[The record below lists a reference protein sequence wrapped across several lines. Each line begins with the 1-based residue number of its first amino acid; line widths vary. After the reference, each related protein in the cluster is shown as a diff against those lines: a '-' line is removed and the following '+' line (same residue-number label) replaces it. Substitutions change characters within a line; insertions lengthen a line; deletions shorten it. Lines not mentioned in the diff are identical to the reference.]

1 MVLLEKDNGLQC
13 YFNGNHW
20 NFYDGFYWASILF
33 LAGWTPKVVVG
44 DGDVRNLKKRQDKT
58 NVELHFFDI
67 KGIKIMASDVINYK
81 YHIKS
86 MSLW

>member
-1 MVLLEKDNGLQC
+1 M
-13 YFNGNHW
+13 
-20 NFYDGFYWASILF
+20 
-33 LAGWTPKVVVG
+33 G
-44 DGDVRNLKKRQDKT
+44 DGDVRNLKKLQDKT

-67 KGIKIMASDVINYK
+67 KAIKIMASDVINYK

>member
-1 MVLLEKDNGLQC
+1 M
-13 YFNGNHW
+13 
-20 NFYDGFYWASILF
+20 
-33 LAGWTPKVVVG
+33 G
-44 DGDVRNLKKRQDKT
+44 DGDVRNLKKLQDKT

-81 YHIKS
+81 YHITS

>member
-1 MVLLEKDNGLQC
+1 MVYNVILMETIGMSVMVSIGLL
-13 YFNGNHW
+13 F
-20 NFYDGFYWASILF
+20 FFF
-33 LAGWTPKVVVG
+33 AGWTPTVVVG
-44 DGDVRNLKKRQDKT
+44 DGDVRNLKKLQDKT
-58 NVELHFFDI
+58 NFELHFVDI

>member
-1 MVLLEKDNGLQC
+1 MDLMVIMGMELVLMETI
-13 YFNGNHW
+13 
-20 NFYDGFYWASILF
+20 IL
-33 LAGWTPKVVVG
+33 
-44 DGDVRNLKKRQDKT
+44 NYI
-58 NVELHFFDI
+58 FFDI